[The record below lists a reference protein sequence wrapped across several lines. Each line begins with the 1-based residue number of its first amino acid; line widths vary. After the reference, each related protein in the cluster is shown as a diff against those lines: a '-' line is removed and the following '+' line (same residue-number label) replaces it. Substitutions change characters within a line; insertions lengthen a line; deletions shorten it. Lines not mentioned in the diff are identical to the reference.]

1 MDLTTILPYSIF
13 VAVTAGFW
21 TASNLLFRRTT
32 RTSARLEALRNPL
45 LRQRRDP
52 VLSAARMN
60 AMSTLV
66 EKAAPAL
73 SRALEPKSES
83 EQSLLRVRL
92 ANAGFSRPNAVRNFL
107 AIKSLCLGLGVLAGF
122 SWMSMRSGWANNGWM
137 LPVVVGSVLF
147 YAPEVILAIIR
158 SGRQEKIFLQ
168 LPDALDLIIVCIE
181 AGSGI
186 DQALVKTSEELV
198 IAYPALA
205 EEVRGLATAA
215 GRDASAPGAAVFAGM
230 EGTRPVLV
238 EIQALVA
245 PTALGTPRHTTA
257 CSRPARRRIW
267 GICATWPNMS
277 GRYPTCIAPPKRA
290 ARAMPIC
297 RSRTM
302 VSPETMYSSM
312 RIAHGPTPSRPLEA
326 RLARF
331 ASVRPRRRVPLASS
345 WMRPPPTPGGGK
357 RSARRWA
364 ARFTCL
370 CVVSARWPRS
380 STTGDGAA

>member
-168 LPDALDLIIVCIE
+168 LPEKMRL
-181 AGSGI
+181 
-186 DQALVKTSEELV
+186 K
-198 IAYPALA
+198 
-205 EEVRGLATAA
+205 
-215 GRDASAPGAAVFAGM
+215 
-230 EGTRPVLV
+230 
-238 EIQALVA
+238 
-245 PTALGTPRHTTA
+245 
-257 CSRPARRRIW
+257 
-267 GICATWPNMS
+267 
-277 GRYPTCIAPPKRA
+277 
-290 ARAMPIC
+290 
-297 RSRTM
+297 
-302 VSPETMYSSM
+302 ET
-312 RIAHGPTPSRPLEA
+312 
-326 RLARF
+326 
-331 ASVRPRRRVPLASS
+331 V
-345 WMRPPPTPGGGK
+345 
-357 RSARRWA
+357 
-364 ARFTCL
+364 
-370 CVVSARWPRS
+370 
-380 STTGDGAA
+380 